1 MDNNL
6 LVLLQDFVTA
16 INKMTAEIQS
26 LKDHVQ
32 KLPSKIQSLEG
43 QVQELLVLNRE
54 QLHTPEPEPEQI
66 QSEPESEPTPEPTQA
81 QAQEPEPTPEPT
93 QAQAQ
98 EPEPT
103 QIQSEPEPTQIQSDS
118 EPAPEPDL
126 DTSMKHYI
134 NALLLHLDMTN
145 LIPEIDSIGLLD
157 RGNSGVLIQGKVY
170 SRNEM
175 QLVGRKIAQDRPT
188 TFAQL
193 VKLCDQLS
201 ADDEVNFYLVL
212 IMSSLYGLKKQ
223 ISCES

>member
-66 QSEPESEPTPEPTQA
+66 QSEPES
-81 QAQEPEPTPEPT
+81 EPTPEPT